1 MTVRLQPDVNVF
13 LQISEGG
20 GGGISFAQNKNELKP
35 LKNTDVIDGNTAIY
49 QSTTV
54 AILAFTKM
62 YMLQNG
68 YIIL

>member
-1 MTVRLQPDVNVF
+1 MTVRLQPDVIVF

-20 GGGISFAQNKNELKP
+20 KKISFAQNKDEIKP